1 MRRLSPSSSCCPRIC
16 ETRSGP
22 SFSPYLSGKFNISM
36 AKAQIFR
43 IGECSCKTMAALS
56 CVPNPLTL
64 PLGLIFALDYAY
76 ITFHDPNLCE
86 PVPSSTRRP
95 ALSLSL
101 SSSPFSSFRSMSSTA
116 EASQERLAEIQ
127 AIVREQSNAGPA
139 RVQVQHNWDGPST
152 CSLVTSHAHLKHRPP
167 KEGCEPPCP
176 AGVRAP
182 LPGLSSPWLTSSP

>member
-86 PVPSSTRRP
+86 PVPSSTRRQ

-101 SSSPFSSFRSMSSTA
+101 FLAILILSQYELYCRSKPRAPCRDSGHCARAVECWPSESASTA
-116 EASQERLAEIQ
+116 QLGWSVDLLA
-127 AIVREQSNAGPA
+127 RYQS
-139 RVQVQHNWDGPST
+139 
-152 CSLVTSHAHLKHRPP
+152 CSPQT
-167 KEGCEPPCP
+167 
-176 AGVRAP
+176 
-182 LPGLSSPWLTSSP
+182 